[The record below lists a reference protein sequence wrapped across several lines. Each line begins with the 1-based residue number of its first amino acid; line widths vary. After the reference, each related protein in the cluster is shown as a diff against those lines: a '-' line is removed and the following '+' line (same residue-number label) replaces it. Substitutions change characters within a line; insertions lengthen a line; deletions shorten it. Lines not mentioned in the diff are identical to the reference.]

1 MPRIS
6 APTLAEHR
14 DMRRTSLL
22 DAGRDLVLSGG
33 PKAVTMAAVA
43 SRAGLSRPAVYEY
56 FPSSEALLGELLL
69 LEMTRWSTD
78 ITAVVAAAGTPTEQ
92 VTTYVTASLGMVASG
107 RHRLSSAI
115 SANDVDPEA
124 ARNLMALHNSLGAPL
139 VDALAASAV
148 AQPDR
153 AAMLL
158 QGVVQAAGRRID
170 SGADAESETAA
181 ALAFV
186 LAGLGALAVPAAE

>member
-33 PKAVTMAAVA
+33 PRAVTMAAVA
-43 SRAGLSRPAVYEY
+43 GRAGLSRPAVYEY

-69 LEMTRWSTD
+69 QEMTRWSTD
-78 ITAVVAAAGTPTEQ
+78 ITAIVSAAGSPADQ
-92 VTTYVTASLGMVASG
+92 VTAYVRSSLGMVASG
-107 RHRLSSAI
+107 RHRLSSVI
-115 SANDVDPEA
+115 SPNDIDAEA
-124 ARNLMALHNSLGAPL
+124 ARNLMALHHSLAAPL
-139 VDALAASAV
+139 VGALAESGV

-170 SGADAESETAA
+170 SGADPETETAT

-186 LAGLGALAVPAAE
+186 LAGVEALAAPPAG